1 MRRTLEYWAA
11 RVALGSLS
19 LCPSPEPLARCYVK
33 LLDVAIPRLRRTAY
47 RNLEIAFPELS
58 REARYRVA
66 ESSFRS
72 LARILVSLAR
82 FPKLNQSN
90 IHDYIRYDGFE
101 HFQAAKARGK
111 GVLFATAHLGNWELS
126 AFAHALMAEP
136 MHVVVRPLDN
146 LRVDG
151 LVESLR
157 ALSGNT
163 IWSKR
168 DFVRGI
174 LRALANNEAVGILID
189 QNVGLNEGIFI
200 DFFQYKA
207 CVSPA
212 FAKLANHS
220 GAAIIPGFALWSQE
234 ERKFILKFYP
244 PLLPS
249 GDIEADT
256 RTVHAQLEQ
265 VIRAYPDQWLWLHR
279 RWKTR
284 PPGEPPLY

>member
-11 RVALGSLS
+11 RIALASLS
-19 LCPSPEPLARCYVK
+19 ACPAPLPLARFYIK
-33 LLDVAIPRLRRTAY
+33 LLDLAIPRLRRSAY

-58 REARYRVA
+58 REARFHLA
-66 ESSFRS
+66 ESSFLS
-72 LARILVSLAR
+72 LARILVSLSR
-82 FPKLNQSN
+82 FRKLNQSN
-90 IHDYIRYDGFE
+90 IHEYIRYDGFE
-101 HFQAAKARGK
+101 HYQTAKARNK

-146 LRVDG
+146 ARVDA

-174 LRALANNEAVGILID
+174 LRALARNEAVGILID
-189 QNVGLNEGIFI
+189 QNVGLHEGMFI
-200 DFFQYKA
+200 DFFRYKA

-220 GAAIIPGFALWSQE
+220 GAAIIPGFALWSPE
-234 ERKFILKFYP
+234 EGRFILKFYP
-244 PLLPS
+244 PLLPT

-256 RTVHAQLEQ
+256 RAVHAQLEQ